1 MDKLNYQNKLYV
13 IKTLLAIG
21 SQGVRMNIPTQKLK
35 FPTPDDGHRNEA
47 CDNHPDLLVVQS
59 GEEFFVLAGKLGLI
73 PNTERPF
80 NEQKVRLLSKVVLKK
95 AMFVQPVAVSQQSHQ
110 QRWNAENARRPEHS
124 HDNSYRGYS
133 DDY

>member
-1 MDKLNYQNKLYV
+1 MDKLNYQNKYYV

-21 SQGVRMNIPTQKLK
+21 SQGVRMNVPTQKLI
-35 FPTPDDGHRNEA
+35 FPTPDNGHRNEA

-59 GEEFFVLAGKLGLI
+59 GEEFFVLAGKLGVI
-73 PNTERPF
+73 PNTDRPF

-95 AMFVQPVAVSQQSHQ
+95 ALFVQPVVVSQQSHQ
-110 QRWNAENARRPEHS
+110 QRWNAENARRSEYS
-124 HDNSYRGYS
+124 HDTSYRGYS